1 MSDFSKILVIE
12 DEPRLAQM
20 LKRGLNENDFIADNA
35 FDGQQG
41 FDMFK
46 NGNFDAIVLDI
57 NLPLING
64 FEVCKMIREINSRIP
79 IIMLTAFGTTN
90 DKLTGFDSGAD
101 DYMVKPFEFQEL
113 LARLRVFLKRNR
125 ENKTPE
131 DVLQIEDLEM
141 NITRKEVFRSNKKV
155 ELTAKEFALLE
166 YLIRNKNRVIS
177 RIELAEKVWDIN
189 FDTGTNVI
197 DVYINYLRKKVDKN
211 FKKKLIQTI
220 VGMGYVIKD

>member
-1 MSDFSKILVIE
+1 MSDNSKILVVE

-20 LKRGLNENDFIADNA
+20 LKRGLNENGFIADNA

-41 FDMFK
+41 FDMFN
-46 NGNFDAIVLDI
+46 NGNFDAIILDI

-64 FEVCKMIREINSRIP
+64 FDVCKMIREVNSRIP

-113 LARLRVFLKRNR
+113 LARLRVFLKRNK

-131 DVLQIEDLEM
+131 DVLRIEDLEM
-141 NITRKEVFRSNKKV
+141 NMTRKEVFRSNKKV
-155 ELTAKEFALLE
+155 DLTAKEFALLE